1 MEPKQQTF
9 SIWYF
14 IGTLVIIFMMQMY
27 LPMERTEVVSYSQ
40 FKSLVKH
47 GAVSDLVL
55 SDTTIRGKI
64 QPAGMRD
71 IFPEE
76 KLKELKYDGKSPYG
90 ITTVR
95 VNDPELT
102 TELER
107 AGISFKGEVGGNR
120 LPTILSWVVPIVLF
134 VVVWTYLMKR
144 MGGGAAGSARSWT
157 GFRLKDCCGSAT
169 TEAEKT
175 RRKFSHPGRNL
186 PEPKTSPRVMKE
198 IKISSRRGNRFQPR
212 NRTPGKF
219 MSPFP
224 ADDKTYAGQG
234 HSCA

>member
-27 LPMERTEVVSYSQ
+27 LPMEHTEVVSYSQ

-134 VVVWTYLMKR
+134 VVVWT
-144 MGGGAAGSARSWT
+144 
-157 GFRLKDCCGSAT
+157 
-169 TEAEKT
+169 
-175 RRKFSHPGRNL
+175 
-186 PEPKTSPRVMKE
+186 
-198 IKISSRRGNRFQPR
+198 
-212 NRTPGKF
+212 
-219 MSPFP
+219 
-224 ADDKTYAGQG
+224 
-234 HSCA
+234 